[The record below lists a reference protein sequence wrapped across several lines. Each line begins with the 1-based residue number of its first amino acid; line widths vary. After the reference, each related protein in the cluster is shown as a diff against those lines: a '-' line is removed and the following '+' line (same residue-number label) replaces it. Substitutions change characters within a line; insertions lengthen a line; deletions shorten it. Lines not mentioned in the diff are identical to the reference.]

1 MPQHHK
7 DGFHPDAMSV
17 HESEML
23 VATADA
29 SDELINS
36 AVSETLL
43 LLRER
48 LAMDVVFVSE
58 FVDGHRVTRPDDG
71 PKGAAAQSGS
81 NSSPLEEAWG
91 QTILDGRL
99 PKTSKDIRKHTGS
112 AITPAAS
119 VELGAYLSAPVLL
132 ANGVSYGTLCCF
144 SDAANTHLRERD
156 LRNLQSVAQLIAAK
170 IEKSPGPEQTPHLAT
185 EPSPLTLQ
193 PKW

>member
-36 AVSETLL
+36 AVSETLR

-58 FVDGHRVTRPDDG
+58 FVDGHRLARPVDAA
-71 PKGAAAQSGS
+71 KGEAAQSKDDS
-81 NSSPLEEAWG
+81 NPMEEAWG
-91 QTILDGRL
+91 QRILEGRL
-99 PKTSKDIRKHTGS
+99 PKTSKDIKKPIGHTI
-112 AITPAAS
+112 APAKAADA
-119 VELGAYLSAPVLL
+119 GTYLSAPVLL
-132 ANGVSYGTLCCF
+132 GTGVSYGTLCCV
-144 SDAANTHLRERD
+144 SLEASPQLRDRD
-156 LRNLQSVAQLIAAK
+156 LRNLQSVAQLIATK
-170 IEKSPGPEQTPHLAT
+170 IGKSPGLEQAPHIPT
-185 EPSPLTLQ
+185 EPSPLSLQ
-193 PKW
+193 PK

>member
-36 AVSETLL
+36 AVRETLL
-43 LLRER
+43 LVRER

-58 FVDGHRVTRPDDG
+58 FVDGHRLARPVDAPKTEAALSKDD
-71 PKGAAAQSGS
+71 S
-81 NSSPLEEAWG
+81 NPMEEAWG
-91 QTILDGRL
+91 QRVLEGRL
-99 PKTSKDIRKHTGS
+99 PKTLKDTKKPIGH
-112 AITPAAS
+112 AIAPAES
-119 VELGAYLSAPVLL
+119 VDVGTYLSAPVLL
-132 ANGVSYGTLCCF
+132 GTGASYGTLCCA
-144 SDAANTHLRERD
+144 SLTDSPQLRERD
-156 LRNLQSVAQLIAAK
+156 LRNLQSVAQLIATK
-170 IEKSPGPEQTPHLAT
+170 IEKSRVPKQAPHIPT

-193 PKW
+193 PK